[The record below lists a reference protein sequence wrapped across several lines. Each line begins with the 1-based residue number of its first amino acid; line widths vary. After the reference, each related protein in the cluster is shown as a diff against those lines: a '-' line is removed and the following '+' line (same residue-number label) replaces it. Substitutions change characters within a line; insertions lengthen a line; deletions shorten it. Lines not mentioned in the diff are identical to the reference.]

1 MIIMF
6 DESEYYSNNLV
17 ELAYTNLNGERKI
30 YKIKSGDI
38 LKFNEEEIIFDLVV
52 KDLVFQKKQIILYFI
67 FLAFFF
73 PFVILSGVLP
83 TANYKKYRFEIDSN
97 AMISF
102 VDGKLTLVYECKE
115 EVIKYRMRKCNFIF
129 LLFSILWVLI
139 LSCIAIVIYSIIK
152 SHN

>member
-38 LKFNEEEIIFDLVV
+38 LKFNE
-52 KDLVFQKKQIILYFI
+52 KQIILYFI